1 MMCPVCKGNV
11 YTDMACD
18 GCGITYREMIS
29 SIRHDNLRKL
39 IDSEFKKLRA
49 TKKFG
54 LVFALVRE
62 IDHSSFLVPATH
74 IGESLHVMSVS
85 DDKGCIFIPIFTDRE
100 AYDNNVTDIAALTNP
115 FDLVLD
121 LLDERFEG
129 FVVNIC
135 DEEFELNREFLNKH
149 FEGE

>member
-1 MMCPVCKGNV
+1 
-11 YTDMACD
+11 MACD

-39 IDSEFKKLRA
+39 ISKGELDENEEL
-49 TKKFG
+49 
-54 LVFALVRE
+54 ALVRE